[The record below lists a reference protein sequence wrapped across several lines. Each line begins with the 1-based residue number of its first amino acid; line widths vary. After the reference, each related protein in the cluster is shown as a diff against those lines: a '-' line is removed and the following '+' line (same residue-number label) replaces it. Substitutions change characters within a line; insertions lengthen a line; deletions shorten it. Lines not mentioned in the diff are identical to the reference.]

1 MHASQHPLRHAS
13 SNALP
18 PASPAFRATISAA
31 ALPLISDVMAGAGL
45 DAPRAFAETGL
56 SITLAPS
63 HAIPLDRFTTLL
75 ENAGRQAGTQAC
87 LWSCGRRIAAPALA
101 TLFPS
106 GLVETRLGGLL
117 SRLLADLQALQEGT
131 TFELQVEGDTCTLA
145 YRIHDPR
152 IWPRSRDAEFTL
164 GFLHAVIERFAGTVP
179 TVELALEHEQDGCRA
194 ALARQAGCVPLYG
207 QRLNMLAFPAR
218 LLDLA
223 IAANDF
229 PVPGHPPDHLQRERS
244 DGDPRQRVGEAI
256 RRRVGQGPFSQG
268 DIAADL
274 GVSGRSLRRLL
285 DADGPSFRAMT
296 DDARLDYALWALQ
309 RTRLPVGEIA
319 WRLGYTDQGA
329 FARAFRKATGAP
341 PSSLRKDA
349 GAPD

>member
-1 MHASQHPLRHAS
+1 MHASQRS
-13 SNALP
+13 LP
-18 PASPAFRATISAA
+18 PAAPACRATISAA
-31 ALPLISDVMAGAGL
+31 ALPLISDVLAGAGL

-56 SITLAPS
+56 SVTLAPTN
-63 HAIPLDRFTTLL
+63 AIPLDRFTTLL
-75 ENAGRQAGTQAC
+75 ENAGRQADTQAC
-87 LWSCGRRIAAPALA
+87 LWSCGRRIAEPALA

-106 GLVETRLGGLL
+106 GLGETRLGGLL
-117 SRLLADLQALQEGT
+117 SRLMADLQALQEGT
-131 TFELQVEGDTCTLA
+131 TFDRQVEGDTCTLA

-179 TVELALEHEQDGCRA
+179 MAELALEHEQDGCRA
-194 ALARQAGCVPLYG
+194 ALARQAGCAPLYG

-223 IAANDF
+223 IAADAF
-229 PVPGHPPDHLQRERS
+229 PAPGHPPDHLQRNHF
-244 DGDPRQRVGEAI
+244 DGDARQRIGEAI

-274 GVSGRSLRRLL
+274 GLSGRSLRRLL
-285 DADGPSFRAMT
+285 DADGPSFRSMT

-309 RTRLPVGEIA
+309 RTKLPVGEIA

-329 FARAFRKATGAP
+329 FARAFRKVTGAP
-341 PSSLRKDA
+341 PSGLRKDA
-349 GAPD
+349 GSSG

>member
-1 MHASQHPLRHAS
+1 MPALQRS
-13 SNALP
+13 LP
-18 PASPAFRATISAA
+18 PAVPACRATISAA
-31 ALPLISDVMAGAGL
+31 ALPLISDVFVGAGL

-56 SITLAPS
+56 SITLAPT

-87 LWSCGRRIAAPALA
+87 LWSCGRRIAEPALA

-117 SRLLADLQALQEGT
+117 SRLMADLQALQEGT
-131 TFELQVEGDTCTLA
+131 TFEQQVEGDTCTLA

-179 TVELALEHEQDGCRA
+179 MAELALEHEQDDCRA

-207 QRLNMLAFPAR
+207 QPLNMLAFPAR

-223 IAANDF
+223 IAADAF
-229 PVPGHPPDHLQRERS
+229 PVPGHPPDHLQQDRK
-244 DGDPRQRVGEAI
+244 DGDPRQRIGEAI
-256 RRRVGQGPFSQG
+256 RRRVGQGPFSQT
-268 DIAADL
+268 DIASDL
-274 GVSGRSLRRLL
+274 GLSGRSLRRLL
-285 DADGPSFRAMT
+285 DTNGPSFRAMS
-296 DDARLDYALWALQ
+296 DDARLDYARWALL
-309 RTRLPVGEIA
+309 RTTLPVGEIA

-329 FARAFRKATGAP
+329 FARAFRRLAGCS
-341 PSSLRKDA
+341 PSQLRRQ
-349 GAPD
+349 PT

>member
-1 MHASQHPLRHAS
+1 MHASQRPLS
-13 SNALP
+13 
-18 PASPAFRATISAA
+18 PASPACRVTISAA
-31 ALPLISDVMAGAGL
+31 ALPLISDVLAGAGL

-56 SITLAPS
+56 SVTLAPS

-75 ENAGRQAGTQAC
+75 ENAGRQASTQAC
-87 LWSCGRRIAAPALA
+87 LWTCGRQIAAPALA

-106 GLVETRLGGLL
+106 GLGETRLGGLL
-117 SRLLADLQALQEGT
+117 ARLLADLQALQEGT
-131 TFELQVEGDTCTLA
+131 TFERQVEGDTCTLA

-179 TVELALEHEQDGCRA
+179 MAELALEHEQDGCRA
-194 ALARQAGCVPLYG
+194 ALARQAGCMPLYG

-218 LLDLA
+218 LLDLVIRTDA
-223 IAANDF
+223 F
-229 PVPGHPPDHLQRERS
+229 PSVGPTPDHLQQARRS
-244 DGDPRQRVGEAI
+244 GDPGQRVGEAI
-256 RRRVGQGPFSQG
+256 RRRVGQGPFSQD

-274 GVSGRSLRRLL
+274 GLSGRSLRRLL

-296 DDARLDYALWALQ
+296 DEARLDYALWALQ

-329 FARAFRKATGAP
+329 FARAFRKATGAR
-341 PSSLRKDA
+341 PSALRRDA
-349 GAPD
+349 GARD